1 MEKLISEFSIGLF
14 FWQSIIFI
22 GLLFLLKKYAWG
34 PILSSVNE
42 RENSIKDA
50 LKAAK
55 DARSEIENLQSDNQR
70 ILKEARAEKES
81 LLKEARSIRSE
92 IISTAKEDAKDEAQK
107 ILIQAQQAIQNEKR
121 TAINELKDQVGSVA
135 LEIAEKVIRKELDS
149 KDKQMDL
156 INEILKDTEL
166 K

>member
-55 DARSEIENLQSDNQR
+55 DARSEMENLQSDNQR
-70 ILKEARAEKES
+70 ILKEARAEKET
-81 LLKEARSIRSE
+81 LLKEARNIRSE
-92 IISTAKEDAKDEAQK
+92 IISTAKEEAKDEAQK

-156 INEILKDTEL
+156 VNEILKDTEL

>member
-55 DARSEIENLQSDNQR
+55 DARSEMENLQSDNQR
-70 ILKEARAEKES
+70 ILKEARAEKEA

-92 IISTAKEDAKDEAQK
+92 IISTAKEEAKDDNLLDSGGQHKDYFGE
-107 ILIQAQQAIQNEKR
+107 QQQNE
-121 TAINELKDQVGSVA
+121 
-135 LEIAEKVIRKELDS
+135 EKNQNDNFDDEEEFS
-149 KDKQMDL
+149 AGF
-156 INEILKDTEL
+156 
-166 K
+166 

>member
-55 DARSEIENLQSDNQR
+55 DARSEMENLQSDNQR
-70 ILKEARAEKES
+70 ILKEARAEKEA

-156 INEILKDTEL
+156 VNEILKDTEL

>member
-55 DARSEIENLQSDNQR
+55 DARSEMENLQSDNQR

-92 IISTAKEDAKDEAQK
+92 IISKAKEDAKDEAQK

-156 INEILKDTEL
+156 VNEILKDTEL

>member
-55 DARSEIENLQSDNQR
+55 DARSEMENLQSDNQR

-149 KDKQMDL
+149 KGKQMDL
-156 INEILKDTEL
+156 VNEILKDTEL

>member
-55 DARSEIENLQSDNQR
+55 DARSEMENLQSDNQR

>member
-55 DARSEIENLQSDNQR
+55 DARSEMENLQSDNQR

-135 LEIAEKVIRKELDS
+135 LEIAEKVLRKELDS

-156 INEILKDTEL
+156 VNEILKDTEL

>member
-55 DARSEIENLQSDNQR
+55 DARSEMENLQSDNQR
-70 ILKEARAEKES
+70 ILKEARAEKET
-81 LLKEARSIRSE
+81 LLKEARNIRSE
-92 IISTAKEDAKDEAQK
+92 IISTAKEEAKDEAQK

-121 TAINELKDQVGSVA
+121 TAINELKEQVGSIA
-135 LEIAEKVIRKELDS
+135 LEIAEKVLRKELDS

-156 INEILKDTEL
+156 VNEILKDTEL

>member
-55 DARSEIENLQSDNQR
+55 DARSEMENLQSDNQR
-70 ILKEARAEKES
+70 ILKEARAEKET
-81 LLKEARSIRSE
+81 LLKEARNIRSE
-92 IISTAKEDAKDEAQK
+92 IISTAKEEAKDEAQK

-121 TAINELKDQVGSVA
+121 TAINELKDQVGSIA

-149 KDKQMDL
+149 KDKQMNL
-156 INEILKDTEL
+156 VNEILKDTEL

>member
-1 MEKLISEFSIGLF
+1 MEKLISESSIGLF

-55 DARSEIENLQSDNQR
+55 DARSEMENLQSDNQR
-70 ILKEARAEKES
+70 ILKEARAEKEA

-92 IISTAKEDAKDEAQK
+92 IISTAKEEAKDEAQK

-121 TAINELKDQVGSVA
+121 TAINELKDQVGSIA
-135 LEIAEKVIRKELDS
+135 LEIAEKDLRKELKS

-156 INEILKDTEL
+156 VNEILKDTEL

>member
-55 DARSEIENLQSDNQR
+55 DARSEMENLQSDNQR
-70 ILKEARAEKES
+70 ILKEARAEKEA

-92 IISTAKEDAKDEAQK
+92 IISTAKEEAKDEAQK

-156 INEILKDTEL
+156 VNEILKDTEL

>member
-55 DARSEIENLQSDNQR
+55 DARFEMENLQSDNQR
-70 ILKEARAEKES
+70 ILKEARAEKEA

-92 IISTAKEDAKDEAQK
+92 IISTAKEEAKDEAQK

-121 TAINELKDQVGSVA
+121 TAINELKDQVGSIA

-149 KDKQMDL
+149 KDKQMNL
-156 INEILKDTEL
+156 VNEILKDTEL